1 MAAVTTDQEIIV
13 DRDYTDNFSI
23 KDTTLKKLGPK
34 YFEDVELSG
43 LNIGALGF
51 TLEQIA
57 NITEDAFNT
66 SSILINEAFPNK
78 AIIPESIYSHASI
91 FQIDGTFRR
100 CARCSFVIM
109 LEQEQ
114 VLKFGKTS
122 GNKTTFYLD
131 KRTIITVEDIPFTLD
146 YDIKIEAQKKQI
158 SGADVEYSFS
168 AQYVID
174 SKNSISDVN
183 DPYLKIRKTGNGY
196 LLLQCTANQVERLEL
211 EDTIINN
218 TKINCAILDFAFEG
232 HLAGFDIFYKSPK
245 DENYM
250 QLPKKMKFSLPD
262 KTPFCYYCLKDET
275 TLEIS
280 FTTRD
285 GYFQPDFNSDIKIV
299 MYLTKGKEGNFDMY
313 NGSKITFQMNSE
325 KYLYN
330 ETLTIAGMCAS
341 ESSGGGDGLSLEGL
355 QALTTEGFA
364 TANEL
369 STEQDL
375 MTYFYNYKYRY
386 GNEILVL
393 KRRDDLKE
401 RLFSAFLLMKNEDYI
416 YPTNT
421 LYVDLLKD
429 DFDMEQDDNKYTI
442 KPGHCFVYKEGSPD
456 TVEIVHDVM
465 SYEKEKVDKLMEQY
479 PFVYTNPFLI
489 SVTKKP
495 NLVGIYQTIVNQTS
509 TLDFI
514 SSDTNSFTQFIT
526 SKVNIKRGLSDK
538 QEYEMSLS
546 LIPSSS
552 IDEYIDNLNDYK
564 GNDVRVIAG
573 FIGNNK
579 REVGYIELFPT
590 KIDENDKLN
599 VTFSATITTNDYV
612 TNNGQFTL
620 LNAVS
625 VDEKM
630 QHAFIPIADVT
641 VNIYILYYDALTE
654 QNKFSPYFDDMK
666 YYGLVNT
673 YSTSNDP
680 LTFIKP
686 LNMVRSSVLFENI
699 ADEEEEPIIN
709 TNLSLIPMVKPTI
722 VHDTDS
728 FDMFIN
734 KLSLNYEYIEECLPM
749 LRNNTHIDIKF
760 YNTYGKSK
768 NYFIGDDQ
776 ELIDRVNIQIKFKI
790 TLVDGADSIE
800 VRQGLRDFIKE
811 FVEKVNSSGSNDLY
825 ISNLIKSVENNFAA
839 VHHMRFMG
847 INEYGTDYQTISVRE
862 TDLNELTK
870 SERTRY
876 VPEILVADREN
887 ILLSIFTN

>member
-1 MAAVTTDQEIIV
+1 
-13 DRDYTDNFSI
+13 
-23 KDTTLKKLGPK
+23 
-34 YFEDVELSG
+34 
-43 LNIGALGF
+43 
-51 TLEQIA
+51 
-57 NITEDAFNT
+57 
-66 SSILINEAFPNK
+66 
-78 AIIPESIYSHASI
+78 
-91 FQIDGTFRR
+91 
-100 CARCSFVIM
+100 
-109 LEQEQ
+109 
-114 VLKFGKTS
+114 
-122 GNKTTFYLD
+122 
-131 KRTIITVEDIPFTLD
+131 
-146 YDIKIEAQKKQI
+146 
-158 SGADVEYSFS
+158 
-168 AQYVID
+168 
-174 SKNSISDVN
+174 
-183 DPYLKIRKTGNGY
+183 
-196 LLLQCTANQVERLEL
+196 
-211 EDTIINN
+211 
-218 TKINCAILDFAFEG
+218 
-232 HLAGFDIFYKSPK
+232 
-245 DENYM
+245 
-250 QLPKKMKFSLPD
+250 
-262 KTPFCYYCLKDET
+262 
-275 TLEIS
+275 
-280 FTTRD
+280 
-285 GYFQPDFNSDIKIV
+285 
-299 MYLTKGKEGNFDMY
+299 
-313 NGSKITFQMNSE
+313 
-325 KYLYN
+325 
-330 ETLTIAGMCAS
+330 
-341 ESSGGGDGLSLEGL
+341 
-355 QALTTEGFA
+355 
-364 TANEL
+364 
-369 STEQDL
+369 
-375 MTYFYNYKYRY
+375 
-386 GNEILVL
+386 
-393 KRRDDLKE
+393 
-401 RLFSAFLLMKNEDYI
+401 
-416 YPTNT
+416 
-421 LYVDLLKD
+421 
-429 DFDMEQDDNKYTI
+429 
-442 KPGHCFVYKEGSPD
+442 
-456 TVEIVHDVM
+456 
-465 SYEKEKVDKLMEQY
+465 
-479 PFVYTNPFLI
+479 
-489 SVTKKP
+489 
-495 NLVGIYQTIVNQTS
+495 
-509 TLDFI
+509 
-514 SSDTNSFTQFIT
+514 
-526 SKVNIKRGLSDK
+526 
-538 QEYEMSLS
+538 MSLS